1 MPTAFALQRLLHGS
15 SAPGSTTC
23 TFDIFFKNH
32 LTSRVYSCRIAA
44 ASTQVD
50 KEVLKLEIPRI
61 HEGEYRFCLILWKH
75 EPVTAAQLAKLCLE
89 QLGWKRT
96 TTYTIIKRLGERGI
110 LKNENGLVTALVSKD
125 EAQACEI
132 DELVEK
138 KFEGSLPTFIAAF
151 TKRQDLSAH
160 ELDEVQQM
168 IDRIRRGETQ

>member
-50 KEVLKLEIPRI
+50 KEALKLEIPKI

-96 TTYTIIKRLGERGI
+96 TT
-110 LKNENGLVTALVSKD
+110 
-125 EAQACEI
+125 
-132 DELVEK
+132 
-138 KFEGSLPTFIAAF
+138 
-151 TKRQDLSAH
+151 
-160 ELDEVQQM
+160 
-168 IDRIRRGETQ
+168 